1 MVIIPYGPLCPS
13 CRYPVREYWRYCPI
27 CGRVLRAN
35 SEAGSARNQP
45 KAGGNGPC
53 AVFPALRRET
63 SPLRSSANP
72 GFPMRVEHFEFPQI

>member
-45 KAGGNGPC
+45 KAGGK
-53 AVFPALRRET
+53 R
-63 SPLRSSANP
+63 PLRGLSRLRAGNQP
-72 GFPMRVEHFEFPQI
+72 PAQFRQPVAFNAG

>member
-1 MVIIPYGPLCPS
+1 MVIIPFGPVCPS

-27 CGRVLRAN
+27 CGRVLGAN
-35 SEAGSARNQP
+35 SGAGSARNQP